1 MRYLIL
7 SDIHEDFQAFNAVLE
22 RVSPLGW
29 DKMYF
34 LGDVVGHRPAT
45 SRKEEVLKCI
55 DLLRQHDAQCI
66 LGNWEGW
73 LLGEVGMREQTNYQQ
88 TSATYR
94 EYRQDFDELIALLQ
108 NTDILGWMSTWAET
122 IALDEPTVS
131 IEFWHGSPI
140 PEGDFKTWET
150 YLKFDNLR
158 LRDLIF
164 NQYVNAEPAKKLI
177 LNGHTHQ
184 AGYFKLANR
193 NRRAFTDNLAV
204 NPNSIDL
211 RYVFAINPGCILE
224 QGGYALLLET
234 EPTLQFRFL

>member
-22 RVSPLGW
+22 RVRPVGW

-45 SRKEEVLKCI
+45 SSKEDVLKCI
-55 DLLRQHDAQCI
+55 DLLRQNEAQCI
-66 LGNWEGW
+66 FGNWEGW
-73 LLGEVGMREQTNYQQ
+73 LLGEVDMREKTHHQQ
-88 TSATYR
+88 TSATYQR
-94 EYRQDFDELIALLQ
+94 YRQDFDELIALLQ
-108 NTDILGWMSTWAET
+108 NTDILDWMNTWAET

-140 PEGDFKTWET
+140 PKEDFKTWET
-150 YLKFDNLR
+150 YLEFDNVHLR
-158 LRDLIF
+158 NAIF
-164 NQYVNAEPAKKLI
+164 NQYHGSNPAKI
-177 LNGHTHQ
+177 IFNGHTHE
-184 AGYFKLANR
+184 AGYFKLANL
-193 NRRAFTDNLAV
+193 NRRVFQTNLTNALQQ
-204 NPNSIDL
+204 IDL
-211 RYVFAINPGCILE
+211 RYLFIINPGCVLE